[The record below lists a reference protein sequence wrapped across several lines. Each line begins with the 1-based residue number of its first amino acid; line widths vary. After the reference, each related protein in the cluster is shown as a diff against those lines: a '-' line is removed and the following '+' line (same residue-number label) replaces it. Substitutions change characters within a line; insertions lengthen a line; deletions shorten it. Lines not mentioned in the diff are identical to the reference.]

1 MTAVI
6 ARIACRYIAGALIA
20 KGFLDAGTGDTLATD
35 PDVLMLVGLGIGLA
49 TEGAYAVARKLGW
62 HR

>member
-20 KGFLDAGTGDTLATD
+20 KGFLDQGTGDTLATD
-35 PDVLMLVGLGIGLA
+35 PDVLMLVGMGLGLA
-49 TEGAYAVARKLGW
+49 TEGAYALAHKFGW
-62 HR
+62 TR

>member
-35 PDVLMLVGLGIGLA
+35 PDVLMLVGLGIGVLTELA
-49 TEGAYAVARKLGW
+49 YTVARKLGW
-62 HR
+62 EK

>member
-6 ARIACRYIAGALIA
+6 ARIACRYVAGALIA

-35 PDVLMLVGLGIGLA
+35 PDVLMLVGLGIGVLTELA
-49 TEGAYAVARKLGW
+49 YTVAHKMGWRK
-62 HR
+62 

>member
-1 MTAVI
+1 MTAVL

-35 PDVLMLVGLGIGLA
+35 PDVLMLVGLGIGFV
-49 TEGAYAVARKLGW
+49 TEGAYVLARRLGW
-62 HR
+62 AK

>member
-49 TEGAYAVARKLGW
+49 TEGAYTVARKLGW
-62 HR
+62 HL